1 MKRFRRSLLVVLLA
15 QQQVPEKTNEITIIP
30 ELLEVVSPAA
40 AVVTTD
46 AMGCQKQ
53 VAWTVRE
60 HHAHHLLALKDNHP
74 TLYADVK
81 DFFNYADKVDWKL
94 EHSHTQTTERGHG
107 RTETRECRVSDV
119 AFGEDSS
126 RAYLQNAQAI

>member
-1 MKRFRRSLLVVLLA
+1 MRRFRRSLLVVLLA
-15 QQQVPEKTNEITIIP
+15 QQQVPEKTNEITVIP
-30 ELLEVVSPAA
+30 ELLEIVSPAA

-60 HHAHHLLALKDNHP
+60 HYAHHLLALKDNHP

-81 DFFNYADKVDWKL
+81 DFFNYADKVD
-94 EHSHTQTTERGHG
+94 
-107 RTETRECRVSDV
+107 
-119 AFGEDSS
+119 
-126 RAYLQNAQAI
+126 